1 MHNSLENI
9 RWNTVCPWLQ
19 LVGSLRLAFRVRVLL
34 LAFTALLLILA
45 AVWLIE
51 RLPGDTTN
59 LAHWYF
65 PQTAPDGES
74 LATFSSRAADGLL
87 LPWRTFVAP
96 IAAVLAGTWGF
107 GQSSAVLLLML
118 WNIVVWSAFGGAI
131 CRVAALGLTRGETPD
146 LPHALR
152 FAKRNYG
159 AFFAAPVMTLLGI
172 FLAALPLVIL
182 GLLMRIEWLAFIA
195 ALFWPV
201 VLLIGLVIAGLAI
214 GLAIGFPLMWAAIAV
229 EETDAFDAISRAY
242 AYLYQRPLRLLWYVL
257 VAALLGW
264 LGGMAIE
271 LFLAAARALAE
282 TAVIW
287 GLGEAQ
293 LIPKEEPSAAQRIII
308 FWSTGLN
315 VVRTAYYYGYF
326 WCAAVGIYLLLRRD
340 IDSVQLDE
348 VALEDV
354 ETYTP
359 SPLVARGATA
369 DTQPAS
375 S

>member
-9 RWNTVCPWLQ
+9 RWNALCPWLL
-19 LVGSLRLAFRVRVLL
+19 LVGSLRLAFRLRVLL

-45 AVWLIE
+45 VVWLVE
-51 RLPGDTTN
+51 RLPGDQTN
-59 LAHWYF
+59 LSHWYF
-65 PQTAPDGES
+65 PQTAPDEET
-74 LATFSSRAADGLL
+74 LARFSNRAADGLL

-96 IAAVLAGTWGF
+96 IAAVLAGTWGL
-107 GQSSAVLLLML
+107 GQSTVVLLLTL
-118 WNIVVWSAFGGAI
+118 WKIAVWAAFGGAI
-131 CRVAALGLTRGETPD
+131 CRVAALALARGETPD

-159 AFFAAPVMTLLGI
+159 AFVAAPIMTLLGI
-172 FLAALPLVIL
+172 FLVALPLVIL
-182 GLLMRIEWLAFIA
+182 GLLMRVEWLAFIA

-201 VLLIGLVIAGLAI
+201 VLLMGLGIAGLAI
-214 GLAIGFPLMWAAIAV
+214 GLAVGFPLMWAAIAV

-271 LFLAAARALAE
+271 LILTATRAMAE
-282 TAVIW
+282 GTVAW
-287 GLGEAQ
+287 GLDSDSLSTAT
-293 LIPKEEPSAAQRIII
+293 SRIIR
-308 FWSTGLN
+308 FWTAGLS
-315 VVRTAYYYGYF
+315 VVRAAYYFGYF

-359 SPLVARGATA
+359 NALVARGAAA
-369 DTQPAS
+369 DPQPAS

>member
-1 MHNSLENI
+1 MHDSLENT
-9 RWNTVCPWLQ
+9 RWNTVCPWL
-19 LVGSLRLAFRVRVLL
+19 LLIGSLRLAFRVRVLL

-45 AVWLIE
+45 VVWLVE

-74 LATFSSRAADGLL
+74 LQSFSNRAADGLL

-159 AFFAAPVMTLLGI
+159 AFFAAPVMTLLGV
-172 FLAALPLVIL
+172 LLVALPLVIL
-182 GLLMRIEWLAFIA
+182 GLLMRVEWLAFIA

-214 GLAIGFPLMWAAIAV
+214 GLAIGFSLMWAAIAV

-271 LFLAAARALAE
+271 LILTATRAMAE
-282 TAVIW
+282 GAVAW
-287 GLGEAQ
+287 GLDPDSLSTATDRT
-293 LIPKEEPSAAQRIII
+293 IR
-308 FWSTGLN
+308 FWTAGLS
-315 VVRTAYYYGYF
+315 VVRAAYYFGYF

-348 VALEDV
+348 VTIE
-354 ETYTP
+354 EMESYKP
-359 SPLVARGATA
+359 SALVARGATA
-369 DTQPAS
+369 EIQPAS